1 VKLEPLMIAVLVVVA
16 GVLIL
21 RKLEPAAAAAA
32 DTIQAPAS
40 GGSRGF
46 SQENVPPFAGQGAPV
61 SDNPFLA
68 FLRNAQ
74 ADEWAMA

>member
-1 VKLEPLMIAVLVVVA
+1 MKLEPLFIGLLVVVA

-21 RKLEPAAAAAA
+21 RKLEPAPAAAE
-32 DTIQAPAS
+32 TIQAPAS
-40 GGSRGF
+40 GGGRGF

-74 ADEWAMA
+74 AEEWAMA